1 MSRVVGILVSL
12 CFIQRINEKPQIVND
27 YEAGRA
33 IPNQQIINKLER
45 VVGELLY
52 FYDVF

>member
-1 MSRVVGILVSL
+1 M
-12 CFIQRINEKPQIVND
+12 QRINEKPQIVND

-45 VVGELLY
+45 VVGELLWMY
-52 FYDVF
+52 TILHISLINIAHLL

>member
-1 MSRVVGILVSL
+1 MLRFFTAAVCLLQRV
-12 CFIQRINEKPQIVND
+12 NEKPQVVTD

-45 VVGELLY
+45 VVGKCVRGSMHY
-52 FYDVF
+52 S